1 MIVNVKGTRAGQD
14 DGDLPSRQRYLTK
27 EKKPSKAPFAV
38 GAFLLGLAVYLKSA
52 LPSRAEP
59 ASDDSAPDAEPEEA
73 RPRLKLV
80 ENEMRTAE
88 LIATDAENSTGTL
101 QDAEH
106 AFHRIG
112 SGSLLDE
119 RLPSARFLMVNSPS
133 INYAD
138 FSMPRTDVSD
148 LAAFQPALTV
158 ANDNIPSSG
167 GSSGGRGPAL
177 EPTDEP
183 RRPARPPV
191 HAVADDDS
199 EDDEDRTGTGRVG
212 GSRNEDEYDGDED
225 EEGEN
230 NYNRAPRSSGAVYLA
245 DVFGCGAVLI
255 GLTKLL
261 ANASDPDGDVLSIKN
276 LTVSS
281 GNITQTA
288 TGWLYDPD
296 ALGPVTVRFE
306 ITDGKLSIVQYAYF
320 SVEKNP
326 PIVGTEGDNIL
337 VGTNCADVIEAKG
350 GNDLVDGRSGNDT
363 IEAGAG
369 DDHVVGGAG
378 NDVIY
383 GGDGDDIILGQE
395 GDDEISGG
403 EGNDRLFGDEGD
415 DTIFGDAGED
425 EIHGGEGRDLLFGGT
440 GNDTVFGDAGD
451 DIIHG
456 EDGDDVLSGG
466 EGNDLVAA
474 GAGNDSL
481 EGGSGADLLFDE
493 TGQDTVRGGAG
504 DDRVVA
510 ALDED
515 RDTYDGGEGA
525 ADALDLTATEA
536 GVSVDLAAGS
546 AEGEEIGD
554 NAVTG
559 FEIVEGGAG
568 NDSLAGSEGGETL
581 SGAGGEDLI
590 EGRAGDDTISGGD
603 GDDRL
608 LDGTGEDSVTGGA
621 GNDVV
626 SAAAD
631 GNDDAYEGSDGED
644 VLDYSQS
651 EELII
656 VDLVTMT
663 ASGADIGEDVIG
675 GFESVIGGSGDDS
688 FLVGQQAMIL
698 EGGSGDDLFEFVPPP
713 TSESEPVHVLHEIV
727 DFTAGDRI
735 RMSKFDIF
743 ERIVDELESQ
753 FEAIYGDQINASET
767 AIRYRYETSDSVD
780 RTVLEADIDHDRIY
794 ETTVILEGRHALVI
808 VDQTT

>member
-14 DGDLPSRQRYLTK
+14 DGGLPSRQRYLTK

-38 GAFLLGLAVYLKSA
+38 GAFLFGIAAYLKSA
-52 LPSRAEP
+52 LPSREEP
-59 ASDDSAPDAEPEEA
+59 ASDDSAPDAEPEAA

-80 ENEMRTAE
+80 ENEVRAAE
-88 LIATDAENSTGTL
+88 LIATDAESSTGTL

-106 AFHRIG
+106 AFRRIG

-119 RLPSARFLMVNSPS
+119 RLPSARFLMVDSPS

-138 FSMPRTDVSD
+138 FSLPRTDVSD

-167 GSSGGRGPAL
+167 GSSGGGGQSSPDVVEELRPR
-177 EPTDEP
+177 PRVRFTDKDDDDDDEEVEKG
-183 RRPARPPV
+183 AGTI
-191 HAVADDDS
+191 ADDD
-199 EDDEDRTGTGRVG
+199 EDD
-212 GSRNEDEYDGDED
+212 
-225 EEGEN
+225 EN
-230 NYNRAPRSSGAVYLA
+230 NYNRAPRSNGPIYLA

-255 GLTKLL
+255 GLSKLL
-261 ANASDPDGDVLSIKN
+261 ANAFDPDGDALSISN

-306 ITDGKLSIVQYAYF
+306 ITDGKLSVVQYAYF
-320 SVEKNP
+320 SVQKNP

-378 NDVIY
+378 NDVIF

-395 GDDEISGG
+395 GNDEISGG

-456 EDGDDVLSGG
+456 EDGDDLLSGG
-466 EGNDLVAA
+466 EGNDLVTA

-481 EGGSGADLLFDE
+481 EGGSGADLLFDG
-493 TGQDTVRGGAG
+493 TGGDTVRGGAG

-546 AEGEEIGD
+546 AAGEEIGD

-603 GDDRL
+603 GNDRL
-608 LDGTGEDSVTGGA
+608 LDGAGEDSVTGGA

-631 GNDDAYEGSDGED
+631 GNDDTYQGSDGED

-651 EELII
+651 EESII

-688 FLVGQQAMIL
+688 FLIGQQAMIL
-698 EGGSGDDLFEFVPPP
+698 EGGSGDDLFEFVPPATP
-713 TSESEPVHVLHEIV
+713 ESEPVHVLHEIV
-727 DFTAGDRI
+727 DFQAGDRI

-743 ERIVDELESQ
+743 EKIVDELESQ
-753 FEAIYGDQINASET
+753 FEAIYGDQIKASET
-767 AIRYRYETSDSVD
+767 AIRYRYESSDSVD
-780 RTVLEADIDHDRIY
+780 RTILEADIDHDKIY
-794 ETTVILEGRHALVI
+794 ETTVILDGRHALVI
-808 VDQTT
+808 VDQT